1 MWPGWFAALHSALEP
16 RLACKVALTN
26 STAARGSESA
36 KQPSQ
41 AEPALQL
48 IALYNVR
55 FPVDITRFA
64 AATLSGPIGGGQW
77 AGLTG

>member
-1 MWPGWFAALHSALEP
+1 MAE
-16 RLACKVALTN
+16 RE
-26 STAARGSESA
+26 RGEEGGRAS
-36 KQPSQ
+36 QPSSQ
-41 AEPALQL
+41 VEPALQL

-77 AGLTG
+77 AEAGVG